1 MRIGAPK
8 MFCFSAWIWRIF
20 FANLGANEHMSIVGW
35 PFPSIS
41 HTQYHPRLLKI
52 SRALPPFSGGKCLLQ
67 GVFEAT
73 ASCEGH
79 KMKNA
84 AKRFNYTILWL
95 MLQYEIQI
103 FRHVNGEISIDF
115 MKQR

>member
-35 PFPSIS
+35 PFPYSIPS
-41 HTQYHPRLLKI
+41 SAPEI